1 MRPTEI
7 AGSSREA
14 FGANISL
21 MTTIIES
28 IRAEYLRYKALAE
41 AAMEQTSDADL
52 SAPGPGK
59 GNSIAVICWHLSG
72 NFQSRFTDFL
82 TTDGEKPWRQREEEF
97 EPRTVTRSELTSK
110 WNQGWDVLL
119 GSLDTLSDDHLQQS
133 VIIRGQSM
141 LVLEALQRS
150 VAHLSYHVGQ
160 IVYIAKALRGEE
172 WKYLSIPPGQSDA
185 YNKNP
190 TMEKAAAHE
199 ASLSKSSSPKDPK
212 VTGS

>member
-1 MRPTEI
+1 MQ
-7 AGSSREA
+7 
-14 FGANISL
+14 
-21 MTTIIES
+21 
-28 IRAEYLRYKALAE
+28 
-41 AAMEQTSDADL
+41 QTSDADL

-97 EPRTVTRSELTSK
+97 ETRTVTRSELMSK
-110 WNQGWDVLL
+110 WDQGWEVLL
-119 GSLDTLSDDHLQQS
+119 GSLESLSDDQLQES
-133 VIIRGQSM
+133 VIIRGQSRP
-141 LVLEALQRS
+141 VQEALHRS

-172 WKYLSIPPGQSDA
+172 WNYLSIPPGKSDE

-199 ASLSKSSSPKDPK
+199 ASLSKASALKRPEG
-212 VTGS
+212 TGP